1 MEASEFKDYLSKYN
15 IHELFK
21 GLMFGLILSKPSSPV
36 TYLIE
41 SLQNIRNQDIQ
52 SITWKDFFDGK
63 PRVSPIP
70 EELPREIKSNMTF
83 MEIPGLMPEGNIPDG
98 VPSLE
103 SPEENIP
110 LTKKPVVLILGP
122 PESEK
127 IKFAQELRNG
137 YPTWVIVSR
146 FTYTILKFVTMETLK
161 ETPMD
166 RGFIK
171 KNLDKCPEAR
181 CFIVVDYPTTMEQV
195 AAFEHCI
202 RPDQIMVV
210 VYIHTEE
217 STSIEKCL
225 TKLEAKVNTSAYI
238 PGLVALHVQT
248 YKERM
253 NPVIA
258 HYKKAKKFIEI
269 HKDTRQEDVIME
281 IRNLIKNAL
290 DGKPQTEI
298 QEQLRSMSVYSDL
311 ETPPRETAYPPQL
324 SFYPHFPKCPLV
336 LLTGIP
342 GCQKVQHATTLA
354 SQYPG
359 LDCISI
365 GQMVCNSINDPD
377 DPDCSQW
384 KTAAALIRNDEVI
397 QQFDV
402 NELINSKIEDA
413 VEQRQLILVLGYP
426 KNFAQLDQFN
436 NMIGLPTTMIY
447 LRCPEKEAISVL
459 LERNAKASYSVNNLL
474 AVTNE
479 ITCFKKHTLPVIN
492 YYDDMS
498 RLVVLD
504 TENKTFEMVNDEIY
518 REIKRYIPPK
528 LHGVEDETSQK

>member
-127 IKFAQELRNG
+127 IKFARELRNG

-269 HKDTRQEDVIME
+269 HKDTRQEEVIME

-290 DGKPQTEI
+290 DGKPQTEYEDATLYRFFSLL
-298 QEQLRSMSVYSDL
+298 QASYLRPCWSIAL
-311 ETPPRETAYPPQL
+311 TAT
-324 SFYPHFPKCPLV
+324 S
-336 LLTGIP
+336 

-365 GQMVCNSINDPD
+365 GQMVCNSISDPD

-384 KTAAALIRNDEVI
+384 KTVAALIRNDEVI

-436 NMIGLPTTMIY
+436 NM
-447 LRCPEKEAISVL
+447 
-459 LERNAKASYSVNNLL
+459 
-474 AVTNE
+474 
-479 ITCFKKHTLPVIN
+479 
-492 YYDDMS
+492 
-498 RLVVLD
+498 LD
-504 TENKTFEMVNDEIY
+504 TEDKSFEMVNDEIY
-518 REIKRYIPPK
+518 REIKRYIPPTFWVYRHSSVHDIRFAITRSTSLIPS
-528 LHGVEDETSQK
+528 LHSSGLRLEKFYTDVAFRTG